1 MSHGSLTERG
11 APEVRIAARHRELQL
26 ALIDA
31 VEKWQET
38 GDLDD
43 LCKVAAQRA
52 LDEYEAKLELLAELR
67 RSLAEKRAAA
77 AARKKLRLLG
87 ISVGE
92 L

>member
-1 MSHGSLTERG
+1 
-11 APEVRIAARHRELQL
+11 VRIAARHRELQL

-43 LCKVAAQRA
+43 LCKVTVAQRA